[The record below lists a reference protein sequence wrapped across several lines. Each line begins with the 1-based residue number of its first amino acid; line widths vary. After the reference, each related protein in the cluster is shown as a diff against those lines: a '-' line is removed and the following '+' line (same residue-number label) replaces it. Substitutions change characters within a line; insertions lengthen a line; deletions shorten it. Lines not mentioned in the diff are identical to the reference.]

1 MSRSSAR
8 TFAQVL
14 LTLFVLIVGVAAG
27 SAFMFTKDK
36 PEKSK
41 TETRGP
47 LVEVFR
53 VKSSSIQVKINGNGT
68 VRAKQRTQI
77 VPQVSGRVE
86 SIHRNMLSG
95 GFIRSGEALMTI
107 EKADYVLAGKLAQ
120 SQVEQAKAAE
130 STAKAQIDEAHVR
143 VRDAQDDL
151 AQKNE
156 LRDQGAANK
165 REIDKAQLAY
175 DIASAQLGVAR
186 TRLSAAQAQLSAA
199 NVAVEQADLSLKRT
213 SVTLPFDAVIVSEK
227 VDKGQHVVMGQPVGE
242 VYAIDA
248 VEIPIPLEDRQLKWF
263 NLVPVAHLISEK
275 PQLKE
280 ELPLVDVATEFLG
293 KQRKWTGRAVRTEAE
308 VDPNSRMVHVIVQVD
323 HPFDGVSEGATPL
336 MPGTFVSVAIHGVT
350 LENVIAIPRYAL
362 RNDESVWV
370 VKDNKLTKRQVK
382 VVRRDRNR
390 AYIGEGLFDN
400 EQVVTS
406 NLDVATEGM
415 VVRVPEKVAGSL
427 RAPSH
432 NASSAQKK

>member
-1 MSRSSAR
+1 
-8 TFAQVL
+8 
-14 LTLFVLIVGVAAG
+14 LFVLIVGVAAG

-165 REIDKAQLAY
+165 RDYPRHRHNLAPPT
-175 DIASAQLGVAR
+175 SP
-186 TRLSAAQAQLSAA
+186 LS
-199 NVAVEQADLSLKRT
+199 R
-213 SVTLPFDAVIVSEK
+213 
-227 VDKGQHVVMGQPVGE
+227 
-242 VYAIDA
+242 
-248 VEIPIPLEDRQLKWF
+248 
-263 NLVPVAHLISEK
+263 LISASNA
-275 PQLKE
+275 PASRSHSMLSSS
-280 ELPLVDVATEFLG
+280 A
-293 KQRKWTGRAVRTEAE
+293 RKWTRASTSLWA
-308 VDPNSRMVHVIVQVD
+308 
-323 HPFDGVSEGATPL
+323 
-336 MPGTFVSVAIHGVT
+336 
-350 LENVIAIPRYAL
+350 
-362 RNDESVWV
+362 
-370 VKDNKLTKRQVK
+370 
-382 VVRRDRNR
+382 NR
-390 AYIGEGLFDN
+390 LAR
-400 EQVVTS
+400 S
-406 NLDVATEGM
+406 M
-415 VVRVPEKVAGSL
+415 RSM
-427 RAPSH
+427 R
-432 NASSAQKK
+432 